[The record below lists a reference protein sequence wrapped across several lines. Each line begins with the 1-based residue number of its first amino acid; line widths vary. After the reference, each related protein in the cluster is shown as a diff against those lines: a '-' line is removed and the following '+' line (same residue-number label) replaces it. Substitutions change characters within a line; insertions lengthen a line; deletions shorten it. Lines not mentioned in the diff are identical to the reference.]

1 MKKFLS
7 LAMALVMSLSL
18 VTISAGAKE
27 FKDDSKVKYDEAVAV
42 ISEIGVVDGYS
53 DGNFNPQ
60 NVLTRG
66 AAAKIICNMV
76 LGPTT
81 ASALKADAAPFKDV
95 PANHEFA
102 GYIAYCAQQGIIN
115 GYSDGTFRPAGTLTG
130 YAFMKM
136 LLGAL
141 GYDADIEGYSGS
153 NWTVA
158 VAKQAMGIGLDDGN
172 DKFVGQNSV
181 NREEAMLYAF
191 NAMQATMVEY
201 DQQNTIV
208 VGDITINTTSSRKD
222 VANNDKTETIANDD
236 KMQFAERYFTKL
248 TKKSNV
254 TDDFGRPAVTWINN
268 KTEVGTYVDY
278 TTLVSSYTAKVKGGE
293 VYNDIG
299 SAAAKF
305 DEVTYYV
312 DGKVQPASVVTDLM
326 SDVKKSNKDTF
337 GASGKG
343 VLTEVYVDTDE
354 ETIDVVIINTYIAD
368 VSADYNDKKEYLSVG
383 VKNYGANAPTKVYLD
398 DVAGIEKY
406 KEDDVILVQIA
417 DGVILNVIDPK
428 TVEDAAISKFATD
441 DYVVTGGNQYDFA
454 EKINRYNN
462 VLNEYNKEELEDKTY
477 DIYVDQYGYAI
488 GIKLHSGTD
497 KYLFLAGY
505 DKTESNLTLKTAEA
519 QVIFMDGTMS
529 KVAIDFNETNKKLE
543 RETAPKDVDKLVQN
557 GDANRNQWFKYTED
571 DGVYTLTAVADQ
583 IVVAYG
589 DTGSAKKSINCES
602 ARVAE
607 GSKYAWGNDDSVYI
621 TVKTDEVDSDVGDYR
636 YADVKFGISK
646 VDAVYTGVQDVDLVL
661 NAKSPFKTSTAA
673 PGDVIY
679 ALYDTDDKYID
690 AAIVLG
696 ESNDDNSKAYA
707 YALKG
712 AKSESFK
719 DGNYY
724 WEFDA
729 AVGGKVETLTV
740 KTKYT
745 DVIDT
750 IQKAIVDEDKT
761 ATYGI
766 KGLLKLTYDKDG
778 YVTKAVVVD
787 NTASDIYGSSDFN
800 ASKDIN
806 PDIFKAYEVKHNQ
819 PKDLVC
825 TGRTLYTDVKND
837 VGLTLASGAP
847 VVVVQIVE
855 DEDGDLD
862 RSIEEYSTISAA
874 LNALKDEGKNF
885 QGTIAADLNDKGTAE
900 WIVISSSNVVPY
912 EKKTSSSD
920 STKAGKLDVTTV
932 EYASGAYNVTATVT
946 KELKGVKSYTV
957 KLTTVNGA
965 VIAEKSADVTG
976 TGDYAVKDTAT
987 VTLTSAQ
994 KKAEEANVEFTF
1006 FDKDGNVLA
1015 SASGL
1020 FAL

>member
-7 LAMALVMSLSL
+7 LVLALVMTMSL
-18 VTISAGAKE
+18 VTVSAGAKD
-27 FKDDSKVKYDEAVAV
+27 FTDSSKINYSEAVDVMSAAKV
-42 ISEIGVVDGYS
+42 IDGYAEG
-53 DGNFNPQ
+53 DFRPTAT
-60 NVLTRG
+60 LTRG
-66 AAAKIICNMV
+66 AAAKIICNMI

-81 ASALKADAAPFKDV
+81 ASALVADAAPYKDV
-95 PANHEFA
+95 PANHTFA
-102 GYIAYCAQQGIIN
+102 GYIAYCQKTGIIS
-115 GYSDGTFRPAGTLTG
+115 GYADGTFKPANTLTG

-141 GYDADIEGYSGS
+141 GYKADVEGYTSP
-153 NWTVA
+153 NWSIQ
-158 VAKQAMGIGLDDGN
+158 VAKRALNIGLADDL
-172 DKFVGQNSV
+172 VGDFNGVKAV
-181 NREEAMLYAF
+181 NREEACLYAF
-191 NAMQATMVEY
+191 NTLKATMVEY
-201 DQQNTIV
+201 DTT
-208 VGDITINTTSSRKD
+208 ITIGGVTVAGARKD
-222 VANNDKTETIANDD
+222 VTNSASIETIKNDD

-497 KYLFLAGY
+497 KYLLLAGY

-745 DVIDT
+745 DIIDT

>member
-1 MKKFLS
+1 
-7 LAMALVMSLSL
+7 
-18 VTISAGAKE
+18 
-27 FKDDSKVKYDEAVAV
+27 
-42 ISEIGVVDGYS
+42 
-53 DGNFNPQ
+53 
-60 NVLTRG
+60 
-66 AAAKIICNMV
+66 
-76 LGPTT
+76 
-81 ASALKADAAPFKDV
+81 
-95 PANHEFA
+95 
-102 GYIAYCAQQGIIN
+102 
-115 GYSDGTFRPAGTLTG
+115 
-130 YAFMKM
+130 
-136 LLGAL
+136 
-141 GYDADIEGYSGS
+141 
-153 NWTVA
+153 
-158 VAKQAMGIGLDDGN
+158 
-172 DKFVGQNSV
+172 
-181 NREEAMLYAF
+181 
-191 NAMQATMVEY
+191 MVEY
-201 DQQNTIV
+201 DTT
-208 VGDITINTTSSRKD
+208 ITIGGVTVAGARKD
-222 VANNDKTETIANDD
+222 VTNSASIETIKNDD

-497 KYLFLAGY
+497 KYLLLAGY

-819 PKDLVC
+819 RKDLVC

>member
-7 LAMALVMSLSL
+7 LVLALVMTMSL
-18 VTISAGAKE
+18 VTVSAGAKD
-27 FKDDSKVKYDEAVAV
+27 FTDSSKINYDEAVDVMSAV
-42 ISEIGVVDGYS
+42 KVIDGYT
-53 DGNFNPQ
+53 DGSFNPTAT
-60 NVLTRG
+60 LTRG
-66 AAAKIICNMV
+66 AAAKIICNLI

-81 ASALKADAAPFKDV
+81 ASALVADAAPYKDV
-95 PANHEFA
+95 PTNHTFA
-102 GYIAYCAQQGIIN
+102 GYIAYCQKEGIIS
-115 GYSDGTFRPAGTLTG
+115 GYADGTFKPANSLTG

-141 GYDADIEGYSGS
+141 GYKADVEGYTGP
-153 NWTVA
+153 NWSIN
-158 VAKQAMGIGLDDGN
+158 VAKQAINAGLNKGLKGDFNGV
-172 DKFVGQNSV
+172 KAV
-181 NREEAMLYAF
+181 NREEACLYAF
-191 NAMQATMVEY
+191 NTLKATMVEY
-201 DQQNTIV
+201 DTT
-208 VGDITINTTSSRKD
+208 ITIGGVTVAGARKD
-222 VANNDKTETIANDD
+222 VTNNASIETIKNDD

-368 VSADYNDKKEYLSVG
+368 VTADYNDKKEYLSVE
-383 VKNYGANAPTKVYLD
+383 VKQYTGAPTKVYLD

-441 DYVVTGGNQYDFA
+441 DYVVTGGDQYDFA
-454 EKINRYNN
+454 KKINRYDN
-462 VLNEYNKEELEDKTY
+462 VLNEYNKDALDDKTY

-505 DKTESNLTLKTAEA
+505 DKVNSNLTLKTAEA

-529 KVAIDFNETNKKLE
+529 KVEIDFNETNKKLGSGN
-543 RETAPKDVDKLVQN
+543 TLAKA
-557 GDANRNQWFKYTED
+557 GDANRNTWFKYTED

-589 DTGSAKKSINCES
+589 KDSNAKKSINCEN
-602 ARVAE
+602 ARVTD

-621 TVKTDEVDSDVGDYR
+621 TVNTDKVDKDGHDTPY
-636 YADVKFGISK
+636 DVKKGISE
-646 VDAVYTGVQDVDLVL
+646 VDAVYTGVQDVDLIL
-661 NAKSPFKTSTAA
+661 DKNSPFESSGEKH
-673 PGDVIY
+673 VIY
-679 ALYDTDDKYID
+679 ALYDTEDKYID

-696 ESNDDNSKAYA
+696 ESNDDNSKGYA

-719 DGNYY
+719 DGDYY
-724 WEFDA
+724 WDFDA

-750 IQKAIVDEDKT
+750 IQNVIVDEDDST
-761 ATYGI
+761 TYGV

-778 YVTKAVVVD
+778 YVTNAVVVD
-787 NTASDIYGSSDFN
+787 NSKSDIYGDADFS

-806 PDIFKAYEVKHNQ
+806 PDKFKAYEVNHTIE
-819 PKDLVC
+819 KDLVC
-825 TGRTLYTDVKND
+825 TGRTLYASTKD

-847 VVVVQIVE
+847 VVVVQIVQ

-874 LNALKDEGKNF
+874 LNALKNEGKGF
-885 QGTIAADLNDKGTAE
+885 KGTIAADLNDKGTAE
-900 WIVISSSNVVPY
+900 WIVISSSVVVPY

>member
-7 LAMALVMSLSL
+7 LVLALVMTMSL
-18 VTISAGAKE
+18 VTVSAGAKD
-27 FKDDSKVKYDEAVAV
+27 FTDSTKIQYAEAVDVMSAV
-42 ISEIGVVDGYS
+42 KVIDGYAEGDFRPS
-53 DGNFNPQ
+53 TT
-60 NVLTRG
+60 LTRG
-66 AAAKIICNMV
+66 AAAKIICNLI

-81 ASALKADAAPFKDV
+81 ASALVADAAPYKDV
-95 PANHEFA
+95 PTNHTFA
-102 GYIAYCAQQGIIN
+102 GYIAYCQKTGIIS
-115 GYSDGTFRPAGTLTG
+115 GYADGTFKPANSLTG

-141 GYDADIEGYSGS
+141 GYKADVEGYTSP
-153 NWTVA
+153 NWSIN
-158 VAKQAMGIGLDDGN
+158 VAKQAINAGLNKGLKGDFNGV
-172 DKFVGQNSV
+172 KAV
-181 NREEAMLYAF
+181 NREEACLYAF
-191 NAMQATMVEY
+191 NTLKATMVEY
-201 DQQNTIV
+201 DTT
-208 VGDITINTTSSRKD
+208 ITIGGVTVAGARKD
-222 VANNDKTETIANDD
+222 VTNSASIETIKNDD

>member
-7 LAMALVMSLSL
+7 LVLALVMTMSL
-18 VTISAGAKE
+18 VTVSAGAKD
-27 FKDDSKVKYDEAVAV
+27 FTDSSKINYSEAVDVMSAAKV
-42 ISEIGVVDGYS
+42 IDGYAEG
-53 DGNFNPQ
+53 DFRPTAT
-60 NVLTRG
+60 LTRG
-66 AAAKIICNMV
+66 AAAKIICNLI

-81 ASALKADAAPFKDV
+81 ASALVADAAPYKDV
-95 PANHEFA
+95 AANHPFA
-102 GYIAYCAQQGIIN
+102 GYIAYCQKTGIIS
-115 GYSDGTFRPAGTLTG
+115 GYADGTFKPANTLTG

-141 GYDADIEGYSGS
+141 GYKADVEGYTSP
-153 NWTVA
+153 NWSIN
-158 VAKQAMGIGLDDGN
+158 VAKQAINAGLNKGLKGDFNGV
-172 DKFVGQNSV
+172 KAV
-181 NREEAMLYAF
+181 NREEACLYAF
-191 NAMQATMVEY
+191 NTLKATMVEY
-201 DQQNTIV
+201 DTT
-208 VGDITINTTSSRKD
+208 ITIGGVTVAGARKD
-222 VANNDKTETIANDD
+222 VTNSASIETIKNDD

>member
-7 LAMALVMSLSL
+7 LVLALVMTMSL
-18 VTISAGAKE
+18 VTVSAGAKD
-27 FKDDSKVKYDEAVAV
+27 FTDSSKINYSEAVDVMSAAKV
-42 ISEIGVVDGYS
+42 IDGYAEG
-53 DGNFNPQ
+53 DFRPTAT
-60 NVLTRG
+60 LTRG
-66 AAAKIICNMV
+66 AAAKIICNMI

-81 ASALKADAAPFKDV
+81 ASALVADAAPYKDV
-95 PANHEFA
+95 PANHTFA
-102 GYIAYCAQQGIIN
+102 GYIAYCQKTGIIS
-115 GYSDGTFRPAGTLTG
+115 GYADGTFKPANTLTG

-141 GYDADIEGYSGS
+141 GYKADVEGYTSP
-153 NWTVA
+153 NWSIN
-158 VAKQAMGIGLDDGN
+158 VAKQAINAGLNKGLKGDFNGV
-172 DKFVGQNSV
+172 KAV
-181 NREEAMLYAF
+181 NREEACLYAF
-191 NAMQATMVEY
+191 NTLKATMVEY
-201 DQQNTIV
+201 DTT
-208 VGDITINTTSSRKD
+208 ITIGGVTVAGARKD
-222 VANNDKTETIANDD
+222 VTNNASIETIKNDD

-505 DKTESNLTLKTAEA
+505 DKATSNLTLKTAEA
-519 QVIFMDGTMS
+519 QAIFMDGTMS
-529 KVAIDFNETNKKLE
+529 KIEIDFNETNKKLD
-543 RETAPKDVDKLVQN
+543 PDKKNSTVRLDDK
-557 GDANRNQWFKYTED
+557 GDANRNTWFKYTED

-621 TVKTDEVDSDVGDYR
+621 TVKTDDVDTDDCGTPYKVEV
-636 YADVKFGISK
+636 GISK

-661 NAKSPFKTSTAA
+661 DKDSPFERNNAK
-673 PGDVIY
+673 DVIY

-778 YVTKAVVVD
+778 YVTKAGVVD

-862 RSIEEYSTISAA
+862 RSIEEYSTIAAA
-874 LNALKDEGKNF
+874 LNALKNEGKGF
-885 QGTIAADLNDKGTAE
+885 KGTIAADLNDKGTAE
-900 WIVISSSNVVPY
+900 WIVISSSVVVPY

>member
-7 LAMALVMSLSL
+7 LVLALVMTMSL
-18 VTISAGAKE
+18 VTVSAGAKD
-27 FKDDSKVKYDEAVAV
+27 FTDSSKINYAEAVDVLSEAKV
-42 ISEIGVVDGYS
+42 IDGYA
-53 DGNFNPQ
+53 DGAFNPS
-60 NVLTRG
+60 NTLTRG
-66 AAAKIICNMV
+66 AAAKIICNMI

-81 ASALKADAAPFKDV
+81 ASALVADAAPYSDV
-95 PANHEFA
+95 PVNHTFA
-102 GYIAYCAQQGIIN
+102 GYIAYCQKTGIIS
-115 GYSDGTFRPAGTLTG
+115 GYADGTFKPANTLTG

-141 GYDADIEGYSGS
+141 GYKADVEGYTSP
-153 NWTVA
+153 NWSIN
-158 VAKQAMGIGLDDGN
+158 VAKQAINAGLNKGLKGDFNGV
-172 DKFVGQNSV
+172 KAV
-181 NREEAMLYAF
+181 NREEACLYAF
-191 NAMQATMVEY
+191 NTLKATMVEY
-201 DQQNTIV
+201 DTT
-208 VGDITINTTSSRKD
+208 ITIGGVTVAGARKD
-222 VANNDKTETIANDD
+222 VTNSASIETIKNDD

>member
-7 LAMALVMSLSL
+7 LVLALVMTMSL
-18 VTISAGAKE
+18 VTVSAGAKD
-27 FKDDSKVKYDEAVAV
+27 FTDSSKINYSEAVDVMSAAKV
-42 ISEIGVVDGYS
+42 IDGYAEG
-53 DGNFNPQ
+53 DFRPTAT
-60 NVLTRG
+60 LTRG
-66 AAAKIICNMV
+66 AAAKIICNLI
-76 LGPTT
+76 LGPTA
-81 ASALKADAAPFKDV
+81 ASALVADAAPYSDV
-95 PANHEFA
+95 AANHPFA
-102 GYIAYCAQQGIIN
+102 GYIAYCQKTGIIS
-115 GYSDGTFRPAGTLTG
+115 GYADGTFKPANSLTG

-141 GYDADIEGYSGS
+141 GYKADVEGYTSP
-153 NWTVA
+153 NWSIN
-158 VAKQAMGIGLDDGN
+158 VAKQAINAGLNKGLKGDFNGV
-172 DKFVGQNSV
+172 KAV
-181 NREEAMLYAF
+181 NREEACLYAF
-191 NAMQATMVEY
+191 NTLKATMVEY
-201 DQQNTIV
+201 DTT
-208 VGDITINTTSSRKD
+208 ITIGGVTVAGARKD
-222 VANNDKTETIANDD
+222 VTNNASIETIKNDD

-505 DKTESNLTLKTAEA
+505 DKATSNLTLKTAEA
-519 QVIFMDGTMS
+519 QAIFMDGTMS
-529 KVAIDFNETNKKLE
+529 KIEIDFNETNKKLD
-543 RETAPKDVDKLVQN
+543 PDKKNSTVRLDDK
-557 GDANRNQWFKYTED
+557 GDANRNTWFKYTED

-621 TVKTDEVDSDVGDYR
+621 TVKTDDVDTDDCGTPYKVEV
-636 YADVKFGISK
+636 GISK

-661 NAKSPFKTSTAA
+661 DKDSPFERNNAK
-673 PGDVIY
+673 DVIY

-778 YVTKAVVVD
+778 YVTKAGVVD

-862 RSIEEYSTISAA
+862 RSIEEYSTIAAA
-874 LNALKDEGKNF
+874 LNALKNEGKGF

>member
-7 LAMALVMSLSL
+7 LVLALVMTMSL
-18 VTISAGAKE
+18 VTVSAGAKD
-27 FKDDSKVKYDEAVAV
+27 FTDSSKINYSEAVDVMSAV
-42 ISEIGVVDGYS
+42 KVIDGYAEG
-53 DGNFNPQ
+53 DFRPTAT
-60 NVLTRG
+60 LTRG
-66 AAAKIICNMV
+66 AAAKIICNMI

-81 ASALKADAAPFKDV
+81 ASALVADAAPYKDV
-95 PANHEFA
+95 PANHTFA
-102 GYIAYCAQQGIIN
+102 GYIAYCQKTGIIS
-115 GYSDGTFRPAGTLTG
+115 GYADGTFKPANTLTG

-141 GYDADIEGYSGS
+141 GYKADVEGYTSP
-153 NWTVA
+153 NWSIN
-158 VAKQAMGIGLDDGN
+158 VAKQAINAGLNKGLKGDFNGV
-172 DKFVGQNSV
+172 KAV
-181 NREEAMLYAF
+181 NREEACLYAF
-191 NAMQATMVEY
+191 NTLKATMVEY
-201 DQQNTIV
+201 DTT
-208 VGDITINTTSSRKD
+208 ITIGGVTVAGARKD
-222 VANNDKTETIANDD
+222 VTNSASIETIKNDD

-862 RSIEEYSTISAA
+862 LSIEEYSTISAA

>member
-7 LAMALVMSLSL
+7 LVLALVMTMSL
-18 VTISAGAKE
+18 VTVSAGAKD
-27 FKDDSKVKYDEAVAV
+27 FTDSSKINYSEAVDVMSAAKV
-42 ISEIGVVDGYS
+42 IDGYAEG
-53 DGNFNPQ
+53 DFRPTAT
-60 NVLTRG
+60 LTRG
-66 AAAKIICNMV
+66 AAAKIICNMI

-81 ASALKADAAPFKDV
+81 ASALVADAAPYKDV
-95 PANHEFA
+95 PANHTFA
-102 GYIAYCAQQGIIN
+102 GYIAYCQKTGIIS
-115 GYSDGTFRPAGTLTG
+115 GYADGTFKPANTLTG

-141 GYDADIEGYSGS
+141 GYKADVEGYTSP
-153 NWTVA
+153 NWSIN
-158 VAKQAMGIGLDDGN
+158 VAKQAINAGLNKGLKGDFNGV
-172 DKFVGQNSV
+172 KAV
-181 NREEAMLYAF
+181 NREEACLYAF
-191 NAMQATMVEY
+191 NTLKATMVEY
-201 DQQNTIV
+201 DTT
-208 VGDITINTTSSRKD
+208 ITIGGVTVAGARKD
-222 VANNDKTETIANDD
+222 VTNSASIETIKNDD

-825 TGRTLYTDVKND
+825 TGRALYTDVKND

>member
-7 LAMALVMSLSL
+7 LVLALVMTMSL
-18 VTISAGAKE
+18 VTVSAGAKD
-27 FKDDSKVKYDEAVAV
+27 FTDSSKINYAEAVDVLSEAKV
-42 ISEIGVVDGYS
+42 IDGYA
-53 DGNFNPQ
+53 DGAFNPS
-60 NVLTRG
+60 NTLTRG
-66 AAAKIICNMV
+66 AAAKIICNMI

-81 ASALKADAAPFKDV
+81 ASALVADAAPYKDV
-95 PANHEFA
+95 PANHTFA
-102 GYIAYCAQQGIIN
+102 GYIAYCQKTGIIS
-115 GYSDGTFRPAGTLTG
+115 GYADGTFKPANTLTG

-141 GYDADIEGYSGS
+141 GYKADVEGYTSP
-153 NWTVA
+153 NWSIN
-158 VAKQAMGIGLDDGN
+158 VAKQAINAGLNKGLKGDFNGV
-172 DKFVGQNSV
+172 KAV
-181 NREEAMLYAF
+181 NREEACLYAF
-191 NAMQATMVEY
+191 NTLKATMVEY
-201 DQQNTIV
+201 DTT
-208 VGDITINTTSSRKD
+208 ITIGGVTVAGARKD
-222 VANNDKTETIANDD
+222 VTNSASIETIKNDD

-497 KYLFLAGY
+497 KYLLLAGY

>member
-7 LAMALVMSLSL
+7 LVLALVMTMSL
-18 VTISAGAKE
+18 VTVSAGAKD
-27 FKDDSKVKYDEAVAV
+27 FTDSSKINYSEAVDVMSAAKV
-42 ISEIGVVDGYS
+42 IDGYAEG
-53 DGNFNPQ
+53 DFRPTAT
-60 NVLTRG
+60 LTRG
-66 AAAKIICNMV
+66 AAAKIICNMI

-81 ASALKADAAPFKDV
+81 ASALVADAAPYKDV
-95 PANHEFA
+95 PANHTFA
-102 GYIAYCAQQGIIN
+102 GYIAYCQKTGIIS
-115 GYSDGTFRPAGTLTG
+115 GYADGTFKPANTLTG

-141 GYDADIEGYSGS
+141 GYKADVEGYTSP
-153 NWTVA
+153 NWSIN
-158 VAKQAMGIGLDDGN
+158 VAKQAINAGLNKGLKGDFNGV
-172 DKFVGQNSV
+172 KAV
-181 NREEAMLYAF
+181 NREEACLYAF
-191 NAMQATMVEY
+191 NTLKATMVEY
-201 DQQNTIV
+201 DTT
-208 VGDITINTTSSRKD
+208 ITIGGVTVAGARKD
-222 VANNDKTETIANDD
+222 VTNSASIETIKNDD

-312 DGKVQPASVVTDLM
+312 DGKVQSASVVTDLM

-497 KYLFLAGY
+497 KYLLLAGY

>member
-1 MKKFLS
+1 MNMQDFYTGH
-7 LAMALVMSLSL
+7 AFDAYEFFGAHTYFGGTHFAVWAP
-18 VTISAGAKE
+18 SAQHI
-27 FKDDSKVKYDEAVAV
+27 AV
-42 ISEIGVVDGYS
+42 E
-53 DGNFNPQ
+53 
-60 NVLTRG
+60 
-66 AAAKIICNMV
+66 
-76 LGPTT
+76 
-81 ASALKADAAPFKDV
+81 
-95 PANHEFA
+95 
-102 GYIAYCAQQGIIN
+102 
-115 GYSDGTFRPAGTLTG
+115 
-130 YAFMKM
+130 
-136 LLGAL
+136 
-141 GYDADIEGYSGS
+141 
-153 NWTVA
+153 
-158 VAKQAMGIGLDDGN
+158 
-172 DKFVGQNSV
+172 
-181 NREEAMLYAF
+181 
-191 NAMQATMVEY
+191 
-201 DQQNTIV
+201 
-208 VGDITINTTSSRKD
+208 
-222 VANNDKTETIANDD
+222 
-236 KMQFAERYFTKL
+236 
-248 TKKSNV
+248 
-254 TDDFGRPAVTWINN
+254 
-268 KTEVGTYVDY
+268 TEVGTYVDY

>member
-7 LAMALVMSLSL
+7 LVLALVMTMSL
-18 VTISAGAKE
+18 VTVSAGAKD
-27 FKDDSKVKYDEAVAV
+27 FSDSTKIQYKEAVDVMSAVNV
-42 ISEIGVVDGYS
+42 ISGYAEG
-53 DGNFNPQ
+53 DFRPTAT
-60 NVLTRG
+60 LTRG
-66 AAAKIICNMV
+66 AAAKIICNLI
-76 LGPTT
+76 LGPTA
-81 ASALKADAAPFKDV
+81 ASALVADAAPYSDV
-95 PANHEFA
+95 AANHPFA
-102 GYIAYCAQQGIIN
+102 GYIAYCQKTGIIS
-115 GYSDGTFRPAGTLTG
+115 GYADGTFKPANTLTG

-141 GYDADIEGYSGS
+141 GYKADVEGYTSP
-153 NWTVA
+153 NWSIN
-158 VAKQAMGIGLDDGN
+158 VAKQAINAGLNKGLKGDFNGV
-172 DKFVGQNSV
+172 KAV
-181 NREEAMLYAF
+181 NREEACLYAF
-191 NAMQATMVEY
+191 NTLKATMVEY
-201 DQQNTIV
+201 DTT
-208 VGDITINTTSSRKD
+208 ITIGGVTVAGARKD
-222 VANNDKTETIANDD
+222 VTNNASIETIKNDD

-505 DKTESNLTLKTAEA
+505 DKATSNLTLKTAEA
-519 QVIFMDGTMS
+519 QAIFMDGTMS
-529 KVAIDFNETNKKLE
+529 KIEIDFNETNKKLD
-543 RETAPKDVDKLVQN
+543 PDKKNSTVRLDDK
-557 GDANRNQWFKYTED
+557 GDANRNTWFKYTED

-621 TVKTDEVDSDVGDYR
+621 TVKTDDVDTDDCGTPYKVEV
-636 YADVKFGISK
+636 GISK

-661 NAKSPFKTSTAA
+661 DKDSPFERNNAK
-673 PGDVIY
+673 DVIY

-778 YVTKAVVVD
+778 YVTKAGVVD

-862 RSIEEYSTISAA
+862 RSIEEYSTIAAA
-874 LNALKDEGKNF
+874 LNALKNEGKGF

>member
-7 LAMALVMSLSL
+7 LVLALVMTMSL
-18 VTISAGAKE
+18 VTVSAGAKD
-27 FKDDSKVKYDEAVAV
+27 FTDSSKINYDEAVAV
-42 ISEIGVVDGYS
+42 MSAVKVIDGYT
-53 DGNFNPQ
+53 DGSFNPSAT
-60 NVLTRG
+60 LTRG
-66 AAAKIICNMV
+66 AAAKIICNLI

-81 ASALKADAAPFKDV
+81 ASALVADAAPYSDV
-95 PANHEFA
+95 PTNHTFA
-102 GYIAYCAQQGIIN
+102 GYIAYCQKEGIIS
-115 GYSDGTFRPAGTLTG
+115 GYADGTFKPANSLTG

-141 GYDADIEGYSGS
+141 GYKADVEGYTGP
-153 NWTVA
+153 NWSIN
-158 VAKQAMGIGLDDGN
+158 VAKQAINAGLNKGLKGDFNGV
-172 DKFVGQNSV
+172 KAV
-181 NREEAMLYAF
+181 NREEACLYAF
-191 NAMQATMVEY
+191 NTLKATMVEY
-201 DQQNTIV
+201 DTT
-208 VGDITINTTSSRKD
+208 ITIGGVTVAGARKD
-222 VANNDKTETIANDD
+222 VTNNASIETIKNDD

-368 VSADYNDKKEYLSVG
+368 VTADYNDKKEYLSVE
-383 VKNYGANAPTKVYLD
+383 VKQYTGAPTKVYLD

-441 DYVVTGGNQYDFA
+441 DYVVTGGDQYDFA
-454 EKINRYNN
+454 KKINRYDN
-462 VLNEYNKEELEDKTY
+462 VLNEYNKDALDDKTY

-505 DKTESNLTLKTAEA
+505 DKVNSNLTLKTAEA

-529 KVAIDFNETNKKLE
+529 KVEIDFNETNKKLGSGN
-543 RETAPKDVDKLVQN
+543 TLAKA
-557 GDANRNQWFKYTED
+557 GDANRNTWFKYTED

-589 DTGSAKKSINCES
+589 KDSNAKKSINCEN
-602 ARVAE
+602 ARVTD

-621 TVKTDEVDSDVGDYR
+621 TVNTDKVDKDGHDTPY
-636 YADVKFGISK
+636 DVKKGISE
-646 VDAVYTGVQDVDLVL
+646 VDAVYTGVQDVDLIL
-661 NAKSPFKTSTAA
+661 DKNSPFESSGEKH
-673 PGDVIY
+673 VIY
-679 ALYDTDDKYID
+679 ALYDTEDKYID

-696 ESNDDNSKAYA
+696 ESNDDNSKGYA

-719 DGNYY
+719 DGDYY
-724 WEFDA
+724 WDFDA

-750 IQKAIVDEDKT
+750 IQNVIVDEDDST
-761 ATYGI
+761 TYGV

-778 YVTKAVVVD
+778 YVTNAVVVD
-787 NTASDIYGSSDFN
+787 NSKSDIYGDADFS

-806 PDIFKAYEVKHNQ
+806 PDKFKAYEVNHTIE
-819 PKDLVC
+819 KDLVC
-825 TGRTLYTDVKND
+825 TGRTLYASTKD

-847 VVVVQIVE
+847 VVVVQIVQ

-874 LNALKDEGKNF
+874 LNALKNEGKGF
-885 QGTIAADLNDKGTAE
+885 KGTIAADLNDKGTAE
-900 WIVISSSNVVPY
+900 WIVISSSVVVPY

>member
-7 LAMALVMSLSL
+7 LVLALVMTMSL
-18 VTISAGAKE
+18 VTVSAGAKD
-27 FKDDSKVKYDEAVAV
+27 FTDSTKIQYNEAVDVMSAV
-42 ISEIGVVDGYS
+42 KVIDGYAEG
-53 DGNFNPQ
+53 DFRPTAT
-60 NVLTRG
+60 LTRG
-66 AAAKIICNMV
+66 AAAKIICNLI

-81 ASALKADAAPFKDV
+81 ASALVADAAPYKDV
-95 PANHEFA
+95 PTNHTFA
-102 GYIAYCAQQGIIN
+102 GYIAYCQKTGIIS
-115 GYSDGTFRPAGTLTG
+115 GYADGTFKPANTLTG

-141 GYDADIEGYSGS
+141 GYKADVEGYTSP
-153 NWTVA
+153 NWSIN
-158 VAKQAMGIGLDDGN
+158 VAKQAINAGLNKGLKGDFNGV
-172 DKFVGQNSV
+172 KAV
-181 NREEAMLYAF
+181 NREEACLYAF
-191 NAMQATMVEY
+191 NTLKATMVEY
-201 DQQNTIV
+201 DTT
-208 VGDITINTTSSRKD
+208 ITIGGVTVAGARKD
-222 VANNDKTETIANDD
+222 VTNSASIETIKNDD

>member
-1 MKKFLS
+1 
-7 LAMALVMSLSL
+7 
-18 VTISAGAKE
+18 
-27 FKDDSKVKYDEAVAV
+27 
-42 ISEIGVVDGYS
+42 
-53 DGNFNPQ
+53 
-60 NVLTRG
+60 
-66 AAAKIICNMV
+66 
-76 LGPTT
+76 
-81 ASALKADAAPFKDV
+81 
-95 PANHEFA
+95 
-102 GYIAYCAQQGIIN
+102 
-115 GYSDGTFRPAGTLTG
+115 
-130 YAFMKM
+130 MKM

-141 GYDADIEGYSGS
+141 GYKADVEGYTSP
-153 NWTVA
+153 NWSIN
-158 VAKQAMGIGLDDGN
+158 VAKQAINAGLNKGLKGDFNGV
-172 DKFVGQNSV
+172 KAV
-181 NREEAMLYAF
+181 NREEACLYAF
-191 NAMQATMVEY
+191 NTLKATMVEY
-201 DQQNTIV
+201 DTT
-208 VGDITINTTSSRKD
+208 ITIGGVPVAGARKD
-222 VANNDKTETIANDD
+222 VTNSASIETIKNDD

-305 DEVTYYV
+305 DEGTYYV

>member
-7 LAMALVMSLSL
+7 LVLALVMTMSL
-18 VTISAGAKE
+18 VTVSAGAKD
-27 FKDDSKVKYDEAVAV
+27 FTDSSKITYSEAVDVMSAV
-42 ISEIGVVDGYS
+42 KVIDGYAEG
-53 DGNFNPQ
+53 DFRPTAT
-60 NVLTRG
+60 LTRG
-66 AAAKIICNMV
+66 AAAKIICNLI

-81 ASALKADAAPFKDV
+81 ASALVADAAPYKDV
-95 PANHEFA
+95 PTNHTFA
-102 GYIAYCAQQGIIN
+102 GYIAYCQKEGIIS
-115 GYSDGTFRPAGTLTG
+115 GYADGTFKPANSLTG

-141 GYDADIEGYSGS
+141 GYKADVEGYTGP
-153 NWTVA
+153 NWSIN
-158 VAKQAMGIGLDDGN
+158 VAKQAINAGLNKGLKGDFNGV
-172 DKFVGQNSV
+172 KAV
-181 NREEAMLYAF
+181 NREEACLYAF
-191 NAMQATMVEY
+191 NTLKATMVEY
-201 DQQNTIV
+201 DTT
-208 VGDITINTTSSRKD
+208 ITIGGVTVAGARKD
-222 VANNDKTETIANDD
+222 VTNNASIETIKNDD

-368 VSADYNDKKEYLSVG
+368 VTADYNDKKEYLSVE
-383 VKNYGANAPTKVYLD
+383 VKQYTGAPTKVYLD

-441 DYVVTGGNQYDFA
+441 DYVVTGGDQYDFA
-454 EKINRYNN
+454 KKINRYDN
-462 VLNEYNKEELEDKTY
+462 VLNEYNKDALDDKTY

-505 DKTESNLTLKTAEA
+505 DKVNSNLTLKTAEA

-529 KVAIDFNETNKKLE
+529 KVEIDFNETNKKLGSGN
-543 RETAPKDVDKLVQN
+543 TLAKA
-557 GDANRNQWFKYTED
+557 GDANRNTWFKYTED

-589 DTGSAKKSINCES
+589 KDSNAKKSINCEN
-602 ARVAE
+602 ARVTD

-621 TVKTDEVDSDVGDYR
+621 TVNTDKVDKDGHDTPY
-636 YADVKFGISK
+636 DVKKGISE
-646 VDAVYTGVQDVDLVL
+646 VDAVYTGVQDVDLIL
-661 NAKSPFKTSTAA
+661 DKNSPFESSGEKH
-673 PGDVIY
+673 VIY
-679 ALYDTDDKYID
+679 ALYDTEDKYID

-696 ESNDDNSKAYA
+696 ESNDDNSKGYA

-719 DGNYY
+719 DGDYY
-724 WEFDA
+724 WDFDA

-750 IQKAIVDEDKT
+750 IQNVIVDEDDST
-761 ATYGI
+761 TYGV

-778 YVTKAVVVD
+778 YVTNAVVVD
-787 NTASDIYGSSDFN
+787 NSKSDIYGDADFS

-806 PDIFKAYEVKHNQ
+806 PDKFKAYEVNHTIE
-819 PKDLVC
+819 KDLVC
-825 TGRTLYTDVKND
+825 TGRTLYASTKD

-847 VVVVQIVE
+847 VVVVQIVQ

-874 LNALKDEGKNF
+874 LNALKNEGKGF
-885 QGTIAADLNDKGTAE
+885 KGTIAADLNDKGTAE
-900 WIVISSSNVVPY
+900 WIVISSSVVVPY

>member
-7 LAMALVMSLSL
+7 LVLALVMTMSL
-18 VTISAGAKE
+18 VTVSAGAKD
-27 FKDDSKVKYDEAVAV
+27 FTDSTKIQYNEAVDVMSAV
-42 ISEIGVVDGYS
+42 KVIDGYAEG
-53 DGNFNPQ
+53 DFRPTAT
-60 NVLTRG
+60 LTRG
-66 AAAKIICNMV
+66 AAAKIICNMI

-81 ASALKADAAPFKDV
+81 ASALVADAAPYKDV
-95 PANHEFA
+95 PANHTFA
-102 GYIAYCAQQGIIN
+102 GYIAYCQKTGIIS
-115 GYSDGTFRPAGTLTG
+115 GYADGTFKPANTLTG

-141 GYDADIEGYSGS
+141 GYKADVEGYTSP
-153 NWTVA
+153 NWSIN
-158 VAKQAMGIGLDDGN
+158 VAKQAINAGLNKGLKGDFNGV
-172 DKFVGQNSV
+172 KAV
-181 NREEAMLYAF
+181 NREEACLYAF
-191 NAMQATMVEY
+191 NTLKATMVEY
-201 DQQNTIV
+201 DTT
-208 VGDITINTTSSRKD
+208 ITIGGVTVAGARKD
-222 VANNDKTETIANDD
+222 VTNSASIETIKNDD

-497 KYLFLAGY
+497 KYLLLAGY

>member
-1 MKKFLS
+1 MTRCSS
-7 LAMALVMSLSL
+7 L
-18 VTISAGAKE
+18 
-27 FKDDSKVKYDEAVAV
+27 
-42 ISEIGVVDGYS
+42 
-53 DGNFNPQ
+53 
-60 NVLTRG
+60 R
-66 AAAKIICNMV
+66 
-76 LGPTT
+76 
-81 ASALKADAAPFKDV
+81 
-95 PANHEFA
+95 
-102 GYIAYCAQQGIIN
+102 
-115 GYSDGTFRPAGTLTG
+115 
-130 YAFMKM
+130 
-136 LLGAL
+136 
-141 GYDADIEGYSGS
+141 
-153 NWTVA
+153 
-158 VAKQAMGIGLDDGN
+158 
-172 DKFVGQNSV
+172 
-181 NREEAMLYAF
+181 
-191 NAMQATMVEY
+191 
-201 DQQNTIV
+201 
-208 VGDITINTTSSRKD
+208 
-222 VANNDKTETIANDD
+222 
-236 KMQFAERYFTKL
+236 RYFTKL

>member
-7 LAMALVMSLSL
+7 LVLALVMTMSL
-18 VTISAGAKE
+18 VTVSAGAKD
-27 FKDDSKVKYDEAVAV
+27 FTDSSKINYSEAVDVMSAAKV
-42 ISEIGVVDGYS
+42 IDGYAEG
-53 DGNFNPQ
+53 DFRPTAT
-60 NVLTRG
+60 LTRG
-66 AAAKIICNMV
+66 AAAKIICNMI

-81 ASALKADAAPFKDV
+81 ASALVADAAPYKDV
-95 PANHEFA
+95 PANHTFA
-102 GYIAYCAQQGIIN
+102 GYIAYCQKTGIIS
-115 GYSDGTFRPAGTLTG
+115 GYADGTFKPANTLTG

-141 GYDADIEGYSGS
+141 GYKADVEGYTSP
-153 NWTVA
+153 NWSIN
-158 VAKQAMGIGLDDGN
+158 VAKQAINAGLNKGLKGDFNGV
-172 DKFVGQNSV
+172 KAV
-181 NREEAMLYAF
+181 NREEACLYAF
-191 NAMQATMVEY
+191 NTLKATMVEY
-201 DQQNTIV
+201 DTT
-208 VGDITINTTSSRKD
+208 ITIGGVTVAGARKD
-222 VANNDKTETIANDD
+222 VTNSASIETIKNDD

-920 STKAGKLDVTTV
+920 STKAGKLDVTTG

>member
-1 MKKFLS
+1 M
-7 LAMALVMSLSL
+7 
-18 VTISAGAKE
+18 
-27 FKDDSKVKYDEAVAV
+27 
-42 ISEIGVVDGYS
+42 
-53 DGNFNPQ
+53 
-60 NVLTRG
+60 
-66 AAAKIICNMV
+66 
-76 LGPTT
+76 
-81 ASALKADAAPFKDV
+81 
-95 PANHEFA
+95 
-102 GYIAYCAQQGIIN
+102 
-115 GYSDGTFRPAGTLTG
+115 
-130 YAFMKM
+130 
-136 LLGAL
+136 
-141 GYDADIEGYSGS
+141 
-153 NWTVA
+153 
-158 VAKQAMGIGLDDGN
+158 
-172 DKFVGQNSV
+172 
-181 NREEAMLYAF
+181 
-191 NAMQATMVEY
+191 
-201 DQQNTIV
+201 
-208 VGDITINTTSSRKD
+208 
-222 VANNDKTETIANDD
+222 
-236 KMQFAERYFTKL
+236 
-248 TKKSNV
+248 
-254 TDDFGRPAVTWINN
+254 
-268 KTEVGTYVDY
+268 
-278 TTLVSSYTAKVKGGE
+278 
-293 VYNDIG
+293 
-299 SAAAKF
+299 
-305 DEVTYYV
+305 
-312 DGKVQPASVVTDLM
+312 
-326 SDVKKSNKDTF
+326 
-337 GASGKG
+337 
-343 VLTEVYVDTDE
+343 
-354 ETIDVVIINTYIAD
+354 
-368 VSADYNDKKEYLSVG
+368 
-383 VKNYGANAPTKVYLD
+383 
-398 DVAGIEKY
+398 
-406 KEDDVILVQIA
+406 
-417 DGVILNVIDPK
+417 
-428 TVEDAAISKFATD
+428 
-441 DYVVTGGNQYDFA
+441 
-454 EKINRYNN
+454 
-462 VLNEYNKEELEDKTY
+462 Y

-497 KYLFLAGY
+497 KYLLLAGY

>member
-7 LAMALVMSLSL
+7 LVLALVMTMSL
-18 VTISAGAKE
+18 VTVSAGAKD
-27 FKDDSKVKYDEAVAV
+27 FTDSTKIQYNEAVDVMSAV
-42 ISEIGVVDGYS
+42 KVIDGYAEGDFRPS
-53 DGNFNPQ
+53 TT
-60 NVLTRG
+60 LTRG
-66 AAAKIICNMV
+66 AAAKIICNMI

-81 ASALKADAAPFKDV
+81 ASALVADAAPYKDV
-95 PANHEFA
+95 PANHTFA
-102 GYIAYCAQQGIIN
+102 GYIAYCQKTGIIS
-115 GYSDGTFRPAGTLTG
+115 GYADGTFKPANTLTG

-141 GYDADIEGYSGS
+141 GYKADVEGYTSP
-153 NWTVA
+153 NWSIN
-158 VAKQAMGIGLDDGN
+158 VAKQAINAGLNKGLKGDFNGV
-172 DKFVGQNSV
+172 KAV
-181 NREEAMLYAF
+181 NREEACLYAF
-191 NAMQATMVEY
+191 NTLKATMVEY
-201 DQQNTIV
+201 DTT
-208 VGDITINTTSSRKD
+208 ITIGGVTVAGARKD
-222 VANNDKTETIANDD
+222 VTNSASIETIKNDD

>member
-7 LAMALVMSLSL
+7 LVLALVMTMSL
-18 VTISAGAKE
+18 VTVSAGAKD
-27 FKDDSKVKYDEAVAV
+27 FTDSSKINYSEAVDVMSAAKV
-42 ISEIGVVDGYS
+42 IDGYAEG
-53 DGNFNPQ
+53 DFRPTAT
-60 NVLTRG
+60 LTRG
-66 AAAKIICNMV
+66 AAAKIICNMI

-81 ASALKADAAPFKDV
+81 ASALVADAAPYKDV
-95 PANHEFA
+95 PANHTFA
-102 GYIAYCAQQGIIN
+102 GYIAYCQKTGIIS
-115 GYSDGTFRPAGTLTG
+115 GYADGTFKPANTLTG

-141 GYDADIEGYSGS
+141 GYKADVEGYTSP
-153 NWTVA
+153 NWSIN
-158 VAKQAMGIGLDDGN
+158 VAKQAINAGLNKGLKGDFNGV
-172 DKFVGQNSV
+172 KAV
-181 NREEAMLYAF
+181 NREEACLYAF
-191 NAMQATMVEY
+191 NTLKATMVEY
-201 DQQNTIV
+201 DTT
-208 VGDITINTTSSRKD
+208 ITIGGVTVAGARKD
-222 VANNDKTETIANDD
+222 VTNSASIETIKNDD

-750 IQKAIVDEDKT
+750 IQKAIVDEGKT

>member
-7 LAMALVMSLSL
+7 LVLALVMTMSL
-18 VTISAGAKE
+18 VTVSAGAKD
-27 FKDDSKVKYDEAVAV
+27 FTDNSKINYSEAVDVMSAV
-42 ISEIGVVDGYS
+42 KVIDGYA
-53 DGNFNPQ
+53 DGSFNPTAT
-60 NVLTRG
+60 LTRG
-66 AAAKIICNMV
+66 AAAKIICNMI

-81 ASALKADAAPFKDV
+81 AGALVADAAPYKDV
-95 PANHEFA
+95 PANHTFA
-102 GYIAYCAQQGIIN
+102 GYIAYCQKTGIIS
-115 GYSDGTFRPAGTLTG
+115 GYADGTFKPANSLTG

-141 GYDADIEGYSGS
+141 GYKADVEGYTSP
-153 NWTVA
+153 NWSIN
-158 VAKQAMGIGLDDGN
+158 VAKQAINAGLNKGLKGDFNGV
-172 DKFVGQNSV
+172 KAV
-181 NREEAMLYAF
+181 NREEACLYAF
-191 NAMQATMVEY
+191 NTLKATMVEY
-201 DQQNTIV
+201 DTT
-208 VGDITINTTSSRKD
+208 ITIGGVTVAGARKD
-222 VANNDKTETIANDD
+222 VTNNASIETIKNDD
-236 KMQFAERYFTKL
+236 KMQFAERYFEKL

-312 DGKVQPASVVTDLM
+312 DGKVQNAAAVTQLM

-337 GASGKG
+337 GDKTDGKTDNG

-354 ETIDVVIINTYIAD
+354 ETIVVVTIHTYIAD
-368 VSADYNDKKEYLSVG
+368 VSADYNDKKEYLSVD

-428 TVEDAAISKFATD
+428 TVEDAAISKFATG
-441 DYVVTGGNQYDFA
+441 DYVVTGGTQYDFA
-454 EKINRYNN
+454 KKINRYDN
-462 VLNEYNKEELEDKTY
+462 VLDKYNKDELEDKTY

-497 KYLFLAGY
+497 KYLFLTGY
-505 DKTESNLTLKTAEA
+505 DKTVSNLTMKTAEA
-519 QVIFMDGTMS
+519 QAIFMDGTMS
-529 KVAIDFNETNKKLE
+529 KIAIDFNETNKKL
-543 RETAPKDVDKLVQN
+543 ANDKLSTA
-557 GDANRNQWFKYTED
+557 GDANRNTWFKYTED

-589 DTGSAKKSINCES
+589 TTGSAKTSINCES
-602 ARVAE
+602 ARVTD

-621 TVKTDEVDSDVGDYR
+621 TVNTDDVDDDKTSTPYSV
-636 YADVKFGISK
+636 AKGISE
-646 VDAVYTGVQDVDLVL
+646 VDAVYTGVQDVDLIL
-661 NAKSPFKTSTAA
+661 DKNSPFERNNAK
-673 PGDVIY
+673 DVIY

-750 IQKAIVDEDKT
+750 IKSVIVDAKT
-761 ATYGI
+761 TSTYGI

-778 YVTKAVVVD
+778 YVTNAVVVD
-787 NTASDIYGSSDFN
+787 NTASDIYGGSDFN

-806 PDIFKAYEVKHNQ
+806 PDVYKAYEIKHVTA
-819 PKDLVC
+819 KDLVC

-847 VVVVQIVE
+847 VVVVQITE

-862 RSIEEYSTISAA
+862 RSIEEYSTIAAA
-874 LNALKDEGKNF
+874 LNALKNEGKGF

>member
-7 LAMALVMSLSL
+7 LVLALVMTMSL
-18 VTISAGAKE
+18 VTVSAGAKD
-27 FKDDSKVKYDEAVAV
+27 FTDSSKINYAEAVDVLSEAKV
-42 ISEIGVVDGYS
+42 IDGYA
-53 DGNFNPQ
+53 DGAFNPS
-60 NVLTRG
+60 NTLTRG
-66 AAAKIICNMV
+66 AAAKIICNLI
-76 LGPTT
+76 LGPTA
-81 ASALKADAAPFKDV
+81 ASALVADAAPYKDV
-95 PANHEFA
+95 AANHPFA
-102 GYIAYCAQQGIIN
+102 GYIAYCQKTGIIS
-115 GYSDGTFRPAGTLTG
+115 GYADGTFKPANSLTG

-141 GYDADIEGYSGS
+141 GYKAEQEGYTGA
-153 NWTVA
+153 NWSIQ
-158 VAKQAMGIGLDDGN
+158 VAKRALNIGLADDL
-172 DKFVGQNSV
+172 VGDFNGVKAV
-181 NREEAMLYAF
+181 NREEACLYAF
-191 NAMQATMVEY
+191 NTLKATMVEY
-201 DQQNTIV
+201 DTT
-208 VGDITINTTSSRKD
+208 ITIGGVTVAGARKD
-222 VANNDKTETIANDD
+222 VTNSASIETIKNDD

>member
-7 LAMALVMSLSL
+7 LVLALVMTMSL
-18 VTISAGAKE
+18 VTVSAGAKD
-27 FKDDSKVKYDEAVAV
+27 FTDSSKIQYAEAVDVMSAAKV
-42 ISEIGVVDGYS
+42 IDGYT
-53 DGNFNPQ
+53 DGTFNPTAT
-60 NVLTRG
+60 LTRG
-66 AAAKIICNMV
+66 AAAKIICNLI

-81 ASALKADAAPFKDV
+81 ASALVADAAPYKDV
-95 PANHEFA
+95 PTNHTFA
-102 GYIAYCAQQGIIN
+102 GYIAYCQKTGIIS
-115 GYSDGTFRPAGTLTG
+115 GYADGTFKPANTLTG

-141 GYDADIEGYSGS
+141 GYKADVEGYTSP
-153 NWTVA
+153 NWSIN
-158 VAKQAMGIGLDDGN
+158 VAKQAINAGLNKGLKGDFNGV
-172 DKFVGQNSV
+172 KAV
-181 NREEAMLYAF
+181 NREEACLYAF
-191 NAMQATMVEY
+191 NTLKATMVEY
-201 DQQNTIV
+201 DTT
-208 VGDITINTTSSRKD
+208 ITIGGVTVAGARKD
-222 VANNDKTETIANDD
+222 VTNSASIETIKNDD

-497 KYLFLAGY
+497 KYLLLAGY

>member
-7 LAMALVMSLSL
+7 LVLALVMTMSL
-18 VTISAGAKE
+18 VTVSAGAKD
-27 FKDDSKVKYDEAVAV
+27 FTDSSKITYAEAVDVMSAV
-42 ISEIGVVDGYS
+42 KVIDGYAEG
-53 DGNFNPQ
+53 DFRPTAT
-60 NVLTRG
+60 LTRG
-66 AAAKIICNMV
+66 AAAKIICNMI

-81 ASALKADAAPFKDV
+81 ASALVADAAPYKDV
-95 PANHEFA
+95 PANHTFA
-102 GYIAYCAQQGIIN
+102 GYIAYCQKTGIIS
-115 GYSDGTFRPAGTLTG
+115 GYADGTFKPANTLTG

-141 GYDADIEGYSGS
+141 GYKADVEGYTSP
-153 NWTVA
+153 NWSIN
-158 VAKQAMGIGLDDGN
+158 VAKQAINAGLNKGLKGDFNGV
-172 DKFVGQNSV
+172 KAV
-181 NREEAMLYAF
+181 NREEACLYAF
-191 NAMQATMVEY
+191 NTLKATMVEY
-201 DQQNTIV
+201 DTT
-208 VGDITINTTSSRKD
+208 ITIGGVTVAGARKD
-222 VANNDKTETIANDD
+222 VTNSASIETIKNDD

>member
-1 MKKFLS
+1 M
-7 LAMALVMSLSL
+7 
-18 VTISAGAKE
+18 
-27 FKDDSKVKYDEAVAV
+27 
-42 ISEIGVVDGYS
+42 
-53 DGNFNPQ
+53 
-60 NVLTRG
+60 
-66 AAAKIICNMV
+66 
-76 LGPTT
+76 
-81 ASALKADAAPFKDV
+81 
-95 PANHEFA
+95 
-102 GYIAYCAQQGIIN
+102 
-115 GYSDGTFRPAGTLTG
+115 
-130 YAFMKM
+130 
-136 LLGAL
+136 
-141 GYDADIEGYSGS
+141 
-153 NWTVA
+153 
-158 VAKQAMGIGLDDGN
+158 
-172 DKFVGQNSV
+172 
-181 NREEAMLYAF
+181 
-191 NAMQATMVEY
+191 
-201 DQQNTIV
+201 
-208 VGDITINTTSSRKD
+208 
-222 VANNDKTETIANDD
+222 
-236 KMQFAERYFTKL
+236 
-248 TKKSNV
+248 
-254 TDDFGRPAVTWINN
+254 
-268 KTEVGTYVDY
+268 
-278 TTLVSSYTAKVKGGE
+278 
-293 VYNDIG
+293 
-299 SAAAKF
+299 
-305 DEVTYYV
+305 TYYV

-855 DEDGDLD
+855 DEDGALD

>member
-7 LAMALVMSLSL
+7 LVLALVMTMSL
-18 VTISAGAKE
+18 VTVSAGAKD
-27 FKDDSKVKYDEAVAV
+27 FTDSSKINYAEAVDVMSAAKV
-42 ISEIGVVDGYS
+42 IDGYAEG
-53 DGNFNPQ
+53 DFRPTNT
-60 NVLTRG
+60 LTRG
-66 AAAKIICNMV
+66 AAAKIICNLI
-76 LGPTT
+76 LGPTA
-81 ASALKADAAPFKDV
+81 ASALVADAAPYKDV
-95 PANHEFA
+95 AANHPFA
-102 GYIAYCAQQGIIN
+102 GYIAYCQKTGIIS
-115 GYSDGTFRPAGTLTG
+115 GYADGTFKPANTLTG

-141 GYDADIEGYSGS
+141 GYKADVEGYTSP
-153 NWTVA
+153 NWSIN
-158 VAKQAMGIGLDDGN
+158 VAKQAINAGLNKGLKGDFNGV
-172 DKFVGQNSV
+172 KAV
-181 NREEAMLYAF
+181 NREEACLYAF
-191 NAMQATMVEY
+191 NTLKATMVEY
-201 DQQNTIV
+201 DTT
-208 VGDITINTTSSRKD
+208 ITIGGVTVAGARKD
-222 VANNDKTETIANDD
+222 VTNNASIETIKNDD

-505 DKTESNLTLKTAEA
+505 DKATSNLTLKTAEA
-519 QVIFMDGTMS
+519 QAIFMDGTMS
-529 KVAIDFNETNKKLE
+529 KIEIDFNETNKKLD
-543 RETAPKDVDKLVQN
+543 PDKKNSTVRLDDK
-557 GDANRNQWFKYTED
+557 GDANRNTWFKYTED

-621 TVKTDEVDSDVGDYR
+621 TVKTDDVDTDDCGTPYKVEV
-636 YADVKFGISK
+636 GISK

-661 NAKSPFKTSTAA
+661 DKDSPFERNNAK
-673 PGDVIY
+673 DVIY

-778 YVTKAVVVD
+778 YVTKAGVVD

-862 RSIEEYSTISAA
+862 RSIEEYSTIAAA
-874 LNALKDEGKNF
+874 LNALKNEGKGF

>member
-7 LAMALVMSLSL
+7 LVLALVMTMSL
-18 VTISAGAKE
+18 VTVSAGAKD
-27 FKDDSKVKYDEAVAV
+27 FTDSTKIQYAEAVDVMSAV
-42 ISEIGVVDGYS
+42 KVIDGYAEG
-53 DGNFNPQ
+53 DFRPTAT
-60 NVLTRG
+60 LTRG
-66 AAAKIICNMV
+66 AAAKIICNLI

-81 ASALKADAAPFKDV
+81 ASALVADAAPYKDV
-95 PANHEFA
+95 PTNHTFA
-102 GYIAYCAQQGIIN
+102 GYIAYCQKTGIIS
-115 GYSDGTFRPAGTLTG
+115 GYADGTFKPANTLTG

-141 GYDADIEGYSGS
+141 GYKADVEGYTSP
-153 NWTVA
+153 NWSIN
-158 VAKQAMGIGLDDGN
+158 VAKQAINAGLNKGLKGDFNGV
-172 DKFVGQNSV
+172 KAV
-181 NREEAMLYAF
+181 NREEACLYAF
-191 NAMQATMVEY
+191 NTLKATMVEY
-201 DQQNTIV
+201 DTT
-208 VGDITINTTSSRKD
+208 ITIGGVTVAGARKD
-222 VANNDKTETIANDD
+222 VTNSASIETIKNDD

>member
-7 LAMALVMSLSL
+7 LVLALVMTMSL
-18 VTISAGAKE
+18 VTVSAGAKD
-27 FKDDSKVKYDEAVAV
+27 FTDSSKINYSEAVDVMSAV
-42 ISEIGVVDGYS
+42 KVIDGYA
-53 DGNFNPQ
+53 DGSFNPSAT
-60 NVLTRG
+60 LTRG
-66 AAAKIICNMV
+66 AAAKIICNLI

-81 ASALKADAAPFKDV
+81 AGALVADAAPYKDV
-95 PANHEFA
+95 PTNHTFA
-102 GYIAYCAQQGIIN
+102 GYIAYCQKTGIIS
-115 GYSDGTFRPAGTLTG
+115 GYADGTFKPANSLTG

-141 GYDADIEGYSGS
+141 GYKADVEGYTGP
-153 NWTVA
+153 NWSIN
-158 VAKQAMGIGLDDGN
+158 VAKQAINAGLNKGLKGDFNGV
-172 DKFVGQNSV
+172 KAV
-181 NREEAMLYAF
+181 NREEACLYAF
-191 NAMQATMVEY
+191 NTLKATMVEY
-201 DQQNTIV
+201 DTT
-208 VGDITINTTSSRKD
+208 ITIGGVTVAGARKD
-222 VANNDKTETIANDD
+222 VTNNASIETIKNDD

-368 VSADYNDKKEYLSVG
+368 VTADYNDKKEYLSVE
-383 VKNYGANAPTKVYLD
+383 VKQYTGAPTKVYLD

-441 DYVVTGGNQYDFA
+441 DYVVTGGDQYDFA
-454 EKINRYNN
+454 KKINRYDN
-462 VLNEYNKEELEDKTY
+462 VLNEYNKDALDDKTY

-505 DKTESNLTLKTAEA
+505 DKVNSNLTLKTAEA

-529 KVAIDFNETNKKLE
+529 KVEIDFNETNKKLGSGN
-543 RETAPKDVDKLVQN
+543 TLAKA
-557 GDANRNQWFKYTED
+557 GDANRNTWFKYTED

-589 DTGSAKKSINCES
+589 KDSNAKKSINCEN
-602 ARVAE
+602 ARVTD

-621 TVKTDEVDSDVGDYR
+621 TVNTDKVDKDGHDTPY
-636 YADVKFGISK
+636 DVKKGISE
-646 VDAVYTGVQDVDLVL
+646 VDAVYTGVQDVDLIL
-661 NAKSPFKTSTAA
+661 DKNSPFESSGEKH
-673 PGDVIY
+673 VIY
-679 ALYDTDDKYID
+679 ALYDTEDKYID

-696 ESNDDNSKAYA
+696 ESNDDNSKGYA

-719 DGNYY
+719 DGDYY
-724 WEFDA
+724 WDFDA

-750 IQKAIVDEDKT
+750 IQNVIVDEDDST
-761 ATYGI
+761 TYGV

-778 YVTKAVVVD
+778 YVTNAVVVD
-787 NTASDIYGSSDFN
+787 NSKSDIYGDADFS

-806 PDIFKAYEVKHNQ
+806 PDKFKAYEVNHTIE
-819 PKDLVC
+819 KDLVC
-825 TGRTLYTDVKND
+825 TGRTLYASTKD

-847 VVVVQIVE
+847 VVVVQIVQ

-874 LNALKDEGKNF
+874 LNALKNEGKGF
-885 QGTIAADLNDKGTAE
+885 KGTIAADLNDKGTAE
-900 WIVISSSNVVPY
+900 WIVISSSVVVPY

>member
-7 LAMALVMSLSL
+7 LVLALVMTMSL
-18 VTISAGAKE
+18 VTVSAGAKD
-27 FKDDSKVKYDEAVAV
+27 FTDSSKINYSEAVDVMSAAKV
-42 ISEIGVVDGYS
+42 IDGYAEG
-53 DGNFNPQ
+53 DFRPTAT
-60 NVLTRG
+60 LTRG
-66 AAAKIICNMV
+66 AAAKIICNMI

-81 ASALKADAAPFKDV
+81 ASALVADAAPYKDV
-95 PANHEFA
+95 PANHTFA
-102 GYIAYCAQQGIIN
+102 GYIAYCQKTGIIS
-115 GYSDGTFRPAGTLTG
+115 GYADGTFKPANTLTG

-141 GYDADIEGYSGS
+141 GYKADVEGYTSP
-153 NWTVA
+153 NWSIN
-158 VAKQAMGIGLDDGN
+158 VAKQAINAGLNKGLKGDFNGV
-172 DKFVGQNSV
+172 KAV
-181 NREEAMLYAF
+181 NREEACLYAF
-191 NAMQATMVEY
+191 NTLKATMVEY
-201 DQQNTIV
+201 DTT
-208 VGDITINTTSSRKD
+208 ITIGGVTVAGARKD
-222 VANNDKTETIANDD
+222 VTNNASIETIKNDD

-505 DKTESNLTLKTAEA
+505 DKATSNLTLKTAEA
-519 QVIFMDGTMS
+519 QAIFMDGTMS
-529 KVAIDFNETNKKLE
+529 KIEIDFNETNKKLD
-543 RETAPKDVDKLVQN
+543 PDKKNSTVRLDDK
-557 GDANRNQWFKYTED
+557 GDANRNTWFKYTED

-621 TVKTDEVDSDVGDYR
+621 TVKTDDVDTDDCGTPYKVEV
-636 YADVKFGISK
+636 GISK

-661 NAKSPFKTSTAA
+661 DKDSPFERNNAK
-673 PGDVIY
+673 DVIY

-862 RSIEEYSTISAA
+862 RSIEEYSTIAAA
-874 LNALKDEGKNF
+874 LNALKNEGKGF

>member
-7 LAMALVMSLSL
+7 LVLALVMTMSL
-18 VTISAGAKE
+18 VTVSAGAKD
-27 FKDDSKVKYDEAVAV
+27 FTDNSKINYKEAVDVMSAAKV
-42 ISEIGVVDGYS
+42 IDGYAEG
-53 DGNFNPQ
+53 DFRPTAT
-60 NVLTRG
+60 LTRG
-66 AAAKIICNMV
+66 AAAKIICNLI

-81 ASALKADAAPFKDV
+81 ASALVADAAPYKDV
-95 PANHEFA
+95 PTNHTFA
-102 GYIAYCAQQGIIN
+102 GYIAYCQKTGIIS
-115 GYSDGTFRPAGTLTG
+115 GYADGTFKPANTLTG

-141 GYDADIEGYSGS
+141 GYKADVEGYTSP
-153 NWTVA
+153 NWSIN
-158 VAKQAMGIGLDDGN
+158 VAKQAINAGLNKGLKGDFNGV
-172 DKFVGQNSV
+172 KAV
-181 NREEAMLYAF
+181 NREEACLYAF
-191 NAMQATMVEY
+191 NTLKATMVEY
-201 DQQNTIV
+201 DTTIPIGGV
-208 VGDITINTTSSRKD
+208 TVAGARKD
-222 VANNDKTETIANDD
+222 VTNSASIETIKNDD

-497 KYLFLAGY
+497 KYLLLAGY

>member
-7 LAMALVMSLSL
+7 LVLALVMTMSL
-18 VTISAGAKE
+18 VTVSAGAKD
-27 FKDDSKVKYDEAVAV
+27 FTDSSKINYPEAVDVMSAAKV
-42 ISEIGVVDGYS
+42 IDGYA
-53 DGNFNPQ
+53 DGTFNPSAT
-60 NVLTRG
+60 LTRG
-66 AAAKIICNMV
+66 AAAKIICNLI

-81 ASALKADAAPFKDV
+81 ASALVADAAPYKDV
-95 PANHEFA
+95 PTNHTFA
-102 GYIAYCAQQGIIN
+102 GYIAYCQKTGIIS
-115 GYSDGTFRPAGTLTG
+115 GYADGTFKPANTLTG

-141 GYDADIEGYSGS
+141 GYNAETEGYTGP
-153 NWTVA
+153 NWSIN
-158 VAKQAMGIGLDDGN
+158 VAKRAINAGLNDGLKTSFN
-172 DKFVGQNSV
+172 GVKAVT
-181 NREEAMLYAF
+181 REEACLYAF
-191 NAMQATMVEY
+191 NTLKATMVEY
-201 DQQNTIV
+201 ENDSSITVNGVTFTNKSTAKEMANTAKV
-208 VGDITINTTSSRKD
+208 
-222 VANNDKTETIANDD
+222 ETIKDD
-236 KMQFAERYFTKL
+236 NKMQFAEKYFDKL
-248 TKKSNV
+248 VKKDT

-505 DKTESNLTLKTAEA
+505 DKATSNLTLKTAEA
-519 QVIFMDGTMS
+519 QAIFMDGTMS
-529 KVAIDFNETNKKLE
+529 KIEIDFNETNKKLD
-543 RETAPKDVDKLVQN
+543 PDKKNSTVRLDDK
-557 GDANRNQWFKYTED
+557 GDANRNTWFKYTED

-589 DTGSAKKSINCES
+589 EGGNAKKSINCES

-621 TVKTDEVDSDVGDYR
+621 TVKTDDVDTDDCGTPYKVEV
-636 YADVKFGISK
+636 GISK

>member
-7 LAMALVMSLSL
+7 LVLALVMTMSL
-18 VTISAGAKE
+18 VTVSAGAKD
-27 FKDDSKVKYDEAVAV
+27 FTDSSKIQYAEAVDVMSAV
-42 ISEIGVVDGYS
+42 KVIDGYAEGDFRPS
-53 DGNFNPQ
+53 TT
-60 NVLTRG
+60 LTRG
-66 AAAKIICNMV
+66 AAAKIICNLI

-81 ASALKADAAPFKDV
+81 ASALVADAAPYKDV
-95 PANHEFA
+95 PTNHTFA
-102 GYIAYCAQQGIIN
+102 GYIAYCQKTGIIS
-115 GYSDGTFRPAGTLTG
+115 GYADGTFKPANTLPG

-141 GYDADIEGYSGS
+141 GYKADVEGYTSP
-153 NWTVA
+153 NWSIN
-158 VAKQAMGIGLDDGN
+158 VAKQAINAGLNKGLKGDFNGV
-172 DKFVGQNSV
+172 KAV
-181 NREEAMLYAF
+181 NREEACLYAF
-191 NAMQATMVEY
+191 NTLKATMVEY
-201 DQQNTIV
+201 DTT
-208 VGDITINTTSSRKD
+208 ITIGGVTVAGARKD
-222 VANNDKTETIANDD
+222 VTNSASIETIKNDD

-497 KYLFLAGY
+497 KYLLLAGY

>member
-7 LAMALVMSLSL
+7 LVLALVMTMSL
-18 VTISAGAKE
+18 VTVSAGAKD
-27 FKDDSKVKYDEAVAV
+27 FTDSSKINYSEAVDVMSAAKV
-42 ISEIGVVDGYS
+42 IDGYAEG
-53 DGNFNPQ
+53 DFRPTAT
-60 NVLTRG
+60 LTRG
-66 AAAKIICNMV
+66 AAAKIICNMI

-81 ASALKADAAPFKDV
+81 ASALVADAAPYKDV
-95 PANHEFA
+95 PANHTFA
-102 GYIAYCAQQGIIN
+102 GYIAYCQKTGIIS
-115 GYSDGTFRPAGTLTG
+115 GYADGTFKPANTLTG

-141 GYDADIEGYSGS
+141 GYKADVEGYTSP
-153 NWTVA
+153 NWSIN
-158 VAKQAMGIGLDDGN
+158 VAKQAINAGLNKGLKGDFNGV
-172 DKFVGQNSV
+172 KAV
-181 NREEAMLYAF
+181 NREEACLYAF
-191 NAMQATMVEY
+191 NTLKATMVEY
-201 DQQNTIV
+201 DTT
-208 VGDITINTTSSRKD
+208 ITIGGVSVAGARKD
-222 VANNDKTETIANDD
+222 VTNSASIETIKNDD

>member
-7 LAMALVMSLSL
+7 LVLALVMTMSL
-18 VTISAGAKE
+18 VTVSAGAKD
-27 FKDDSKVKYDEAVAV
+27 FTDNDKITYDEAVDVMSAAKV
-42 ISEIGVVDGYS
+42 IDGYAEG
-53 DGNFNPQ
+53 DFRPTAT
-60 NVLTRG
+60 LTRG
-66 AAAKIICNMV
+66 AAAKIICNMI

-81 ASALKADAAPFKDV
+81 ASALVADAAPYKDV
-95 PANHEFA
+95 PANHTFA
-102 GYIAYCAQQGIIN
+102 GYIAYCQKTGIIS
-115 GYSDGTFRPAGTLTG
+115 GYADGTFKPANTLTG

-141 GYDADIEGYSGS
+141 GYKADVEGYTSP
-153 NWTVA
+153 NWSIN
-158 VAKQAMGIGLDDGN
+158 VAKQAINAGLNKGLKGDFNGV
-172 DKFVGQNSV
+172 KAV
-181 NREEAMLYAF
+181 NREEACLYAF
-191 NAMQATMVEY
+191 NTLKATMVEY
-201 DQQNTIV
+201 DTT
-208 VGDITINTTSSRKD
+208 ITIGGVTVAGARKD
-222 VANNDKTETIANDD
+222 VTNNASIETIKNDD

-505 DKTESNLTLKTAEA
+505 DKATSNLTLKTAEA
-519 QVIFMDGTMS
+519 QAIFMDGTMS
-529 KVAIDFNETNKKLE
+529 KIEIDFNETNKKLD
-543 RETAPKDVDKLVQN
+543 PDKKNSTVRLDDK
-557 GDANRNQWFKYTED
+557 GDANRNTWFKYTED

-621 TVKTDEVDSDVGDYR
+621 TVKTDDVDTDDCGTPYKVEV
-636 YADVKFGISK
+636 GISK

-661 NAKSPFKTSTAA
+661 DKDSPFERNNAK
-673 PGDVIY
+673 DVIY

-778 YVTKAVVVD
+778 YVTKAGVVD

-862 RSIEEYSTISAA
+862 RSIEEYSTIAAA
-874 LNALKDEGKNF
+874 LNALKNEGKGF

-987 VTLTSAQ
+987 VPLTSAQ

>member
-7 LAMALVMSLSL
+7 LVLALVMTMSL
-18 VTISAGAKE
+18 VTVSAGAKD
-27 FKDDSKVKYDEAVAV
+27 FTDSTKIQYAEAVDVMSAAKV
-42 ISEIGVVDGYS
+42 IDGYAEGDFRPS
-53 DGNFNPQ
+53 AT
-60 NVLTRG
+60 LTRG
-66 AAAKIICNMV
+66 AAAKIICNLI

-81 ASALKADAAPFKDV
+81 ASALVADAAPYKDV
-95 PANHEFA
+95 PTNHTFA
-102 GYIAYCAQQGIIN
+102 GYIAYCQKTGIIS
-115 GYSDGTFRPAGTLTG
+115 GYADGTFKPANSLTG

-141 GYDADIEGYSGS
+141 GYKADVEGYTSP
-153 NWTVA
+153 NWSIN
-158 VAKQAMGIGLDDGN
+158 VAKQAITAGLNKGLKGDFNGV
-172 DKFVGQNSV
+172 KAV
-181 NREEAMLYAF
+181 NREEACLYAF
-191 NAMQATMVEY
+191 NTLKATMVEY
-201 DQQNTIV
+201 DTT
-208 VGDITINTTSSRKD
+208 ITIGGVTVAGARKD
-222 VANNDKTETIANDD
+222 VTNSASIETIKNDD

>member
-7 LAMALVMSLSL
+7 LVLALVMTMSL
-18 VTISAGAKE
+18 VTVSAGAKD
-27 FKDDSKVKYDEAVAV
+27 FTDSTKIQYTEAVDVMSAV
-42 ISEIGVVDGYS
+42 KVIDGYAEG
-53 DGNFNPQ
+53 DFRPTAT
-60 NVLTRG
+60 LTRG
-66 AAAKIICNMV
+66 AAAKIICNMI

-81 ASALKADAAPFKDV
+81 ASALVADAAPYKDV
-95 PANHEFA
+95 PANHTFA
-102 GYIAYCAQQGIIN
+102 GYIAYCQKTGIIS
-115 GYSDGTFRPAGTLTG
+115 GYADGTFKPANTLTG

-141 GYDADIEGYSGS
+141 GYKADVEGYTSP
-153 NWTVA
+153 NWSIN
-158 VAKQAMGIGLDDGN
+158 VAKQAINAGLNKGLKGDFNGV
-172 DKFVGQNSV
+172 KAV
-181 NREEAMLYAF
+181 NREEACLYAF
-191 NAMQATMVEY
+191 NTLKATMVEY
-201 DQQNTIV
+201 DTT
-208 VGDITINTTSSRKD
+208 ITIGGVTVAGARKD
-222 VANNDKTETIANDD
+222 VTNSASIETIKNDD